1 VVRTNT
7 FGIQIAVPLF
17 DGFVQHYQTR
27 RAEALA
33 DQKQADLIELERRIG
48 LDVWRSYQ
56 DLRTDAESLQATNSL
71 LESGRQ
77 SLDVARGRYRS
88 GVGTLLELL
97 KAQSDLD
104 DAERQSV
111 SAKLAFQRARLGLAS
126 SLGML
131 GK

>member
-1 VVRTNT
+1 
-7 FGIQIAVPLF
+7 
-17 DGFVQHYQTR
+17 
-27 RAEALA
+27 
-33 DQKQADLIELERRIG
+33 
-48 LDVWRSYQ
+48 
-56 DLRTDAESLQATNSL
+56 LRTDAESLQVTKSL

-104 DAERQSV
+104 DAERESV
-111 SAKLAFQRARLGLAS
+111 AAKLAFQRARLGLAS
-126 SLGML
+126 NLGMQ